1 MPFKPFRSFKSSKT
15 GIRRRSAARRA
26 VKRYGEQTKC
36 RFCRMRIQSL
46 DYKDIPT
53 LMKLI
58 TAQGKLFSRKRS
70 GNCTEHQHSA
80 KRAIKYARYLALVP
94 YVG

>member
-1 MPFKPFRSFKSSKT
+1 MAFFKTKFRP
-15 GIRRRSAARRA
+15 RRRGPARRQF
-26 VKRYGEQTKC
+26 KRFGEQTKC
-36 RFCRMRIQSL
+36 RFCRMKIKSL
-46 DYKDIPT
+46 DYKDVAT

-70 GNCTEHQHSA
+70 GNCTTHQHSA
-80 KRAIKYARYLALVP
+80 KRAVKYARLLSLIP